1 MELKKFLAISCICF
15 SSVFGSNEIINIENP
30 QREKH
35 WFSKIYRTMED
46 AEYELSQHKNSSCI
60 RIRKYA
66 EDKFGFYVKDFR
78 MIFSWGFPG
87 EECIKYLYK
96 TLADFFSSREIIL
109 REYNIE
115 QDPCNH
121 KFELINWYESPYP
134 KKEFA
139 KNALNKHPEIAEYF
153 DIVECSNGDD
163 DLYWIIML
171 KSELQKIYSYYKQIN
186 DGVSANIG
194 VRKHLKTHKFV
205 IDRRGIPL
213 ALTKRINKQLV
224 FEDNMWKMK
233 IISEE

>member
-30 QREKH
+30 QQEKH
-35 WFSKIYRTMED
+35 WFSEIYKTMED

-78 MIFSWGFPG
+78 MIFSYGVQRDK
-87 EECIKYLYK
+87 CIKHLYE
-96 TLADFFSSREIIL
+96 TFTDFFLSGEITFH
-109 REYNIE
+109 EYNIE
-115 QDPCNH
+115 PDPCNH
-121 KFELINWYESPYP
+121 KFELINWYEYNYP

-153 DIVECSNGDD
+153 DIVKCSNGDD

-194 VRKHLKTHKFV
+194 
-205 IDRRGIPL
+205 
-213 ALTKRINKQLV
+213 KRV
-224 FEDNMWKMK
+224 P
-233 IISEE
+233 